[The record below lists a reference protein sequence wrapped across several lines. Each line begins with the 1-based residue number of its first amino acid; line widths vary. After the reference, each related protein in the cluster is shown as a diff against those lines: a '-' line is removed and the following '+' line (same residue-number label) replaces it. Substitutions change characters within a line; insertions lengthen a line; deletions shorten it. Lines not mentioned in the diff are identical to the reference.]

1 MPAENHTVNPS
12 FNITTENSTT
22 NKPHL
27 FIECGKQGISL
38 IQFDTEQ
45 HTFIR
50 VQVYHFAKNISYKN
64 ISTHIENIISEQNF
78 QQHLFNNIYVTW
90 CFDEKVL
97 VPQEYFDAATG
108 KQMLELM
115 YGDVVQGVIEDE
127 LITAQQLQV
136 VYKLPVAVKN
146 VFNQYYPF
154 CIQNH
159 QSSTLINFDGNSK
172 DVLYAV
178 FYPEYVT
185 VLLRVN
191 GQLQTIQQFE
201 FATPEDAVYHLLNV
215 CQSFEAVA
223 ANTIVTVSGMID
235 TDSILY
241 LELFK
246 YFQSVNCAV
255 LPGDFNYTEAIL
267 SHPQHYFS
275 HLFYSASCV
284 L

>member
-27 FIECGKQGISL
+27 FIQCGKQGISF
-38 IQFDTEQ
+38 IQLDTEQ
-45 HTFIR
+45 QTFIA
-50 VQVYHFAKNISYKN
+50 VQVFHFAKNMSHNN
-64 ISTHIENIISEQNF
+64 ISTQIENIITEQNF
-78 QQHLFNNIYVTW
+78 QQQHFKKIYATW
-90 CFDEKVL
+90 CFDEMVL
-97 VPQEYFDAATG
+97 VPQDYFDANNG
-108 KQMLELM
+108 KKMLELI
-115 YGDVVQGVIEDE
+115 YGDVVQGVVEDE
-127 LITAQQLQV
+127 LIIAQQLQV
-136 VYKLPVAVKN
+136 VYKLPDAVKK
-146 VFNQYYPF
+146 VFHHHYPF
-154 CIQNH
+154 CIQSH
-159 QSSTLINFDGNSK
+159 QSSSIINFDGNSK

-178 FYPEYVT
+178 FYPDYVT
-185 VLLRVN
+185 VLLRMN

-241 LELFK
+241 QELFK

-255 LPGDFNYTEAIL
+255 LPEDFKYTEAIL
-267 SHPQHYFS
+267 THPQHYFS